1 MVILSKVA
9 ESLKEL
15 MDEHGLNQVMLS
27 EKLGTGRTKF
37 SDILNAKSAPNYRT
51 FIKLIEFFNC
61 SADFLLGL
69 QDDPCE
75 DAKYKP
81 VQPFST
87 QMYKILKDRHISQ
100 NTFITETGLSWSI
113 LYGWLKDRTYPS
125 MDNLVKVAAYFDCS
139 IDFLL
144 GRV

>member
-1 MVILSKVA
+1 
-9 ESLKEL
+9 
-15 MDEHGLNQVMLS
+15 
-27 EKLGTGRTKF
+27 
-37 SDILNAKSAPNYRT
+37 
-51 FIKLIEFFNC
+51 
-61 SADFLLGL
+61 
-69 QDDPCE
+69 
-75 DAKYKP
+75 
-81 VQPFST
+81 
-87 QMYKILKDRHISQ
+87 MYKILKDRHISQ